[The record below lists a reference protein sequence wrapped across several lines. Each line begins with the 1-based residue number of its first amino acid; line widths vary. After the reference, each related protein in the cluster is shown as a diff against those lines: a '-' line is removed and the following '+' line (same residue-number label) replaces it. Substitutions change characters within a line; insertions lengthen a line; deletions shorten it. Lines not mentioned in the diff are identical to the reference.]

1 MTNEEMKAYAATH
14 PEVRFMTDEEMKAYA
29 AAHPEVRW
37 QFWNTHHDYWQT
49 VRKGG
54 TPQWKPYVKYR
65 LKPGQSSVAQ
75 AKAKMA
81 ETRAGIVE
89 RKNTGIVAD
98 APWNAVNRA
107 AADAKKDA
115 DDPFRKMGAVLT
127 ALEGITQEDLYYS
140 TTRRDAAAL
149 IDKLRAALK

>member
-1 MTNEEMKAYAATH
+1 MTHEELKAYAAT
-14 PEVRFMTDEEMKAYA
+14 
-29 AAHPEVRW
+29 HPEVRW
-37 QFWNTHHDYWQT
+37 QFWNTHHAYWQT

-54 TPQWKPYVKYR
+54 TPQWKPDVKYR

-81 ETRAGIVE
+81 KTRAEIVE
-89 RKNTGIVAD
+89 RSKKPPTTAEIMERVAAKAELD
-98 APWNAVNRA
+98 EAKA
-107 AADAKKDA
+107 AAAKGLTKDA